1 MRANLRV
8 VTDMSGWGGTL
19 ASGAESRFVV
29 DALQCLLDG
38 RADQAHRNL
47 DEGAAATSWAAVLH
61 RLDVAGRALALDAGL
76 APDEAPRTAVRV
88 AALAAS
94 VGVDPLPPGI
104 DEVVAAWTRG
114 DGVPVSV
121 DLPAGSL
128 DPVTED
134 ARALGA
140 CLVLAW
146 LVDHGGYPPQVVA

>member
-1 MRANLRV
+1 
-8 VTDMSGWGGTL
+8 MSGWGGTL
-19 ASGAESRFVV
+19 ASGPESHFVV
-29 DALQCLLDG
+29 DALGSLLDG
-38 RADQAHRNL
+38 QVAVASGHL
-47 DEGAAATSWAAVLH
+47 AAGAAATSWAAVLH
-61 RLDVAGRALALDAGL
+61 RLDVAGRALTLDASL
-76 APDEAPRTAVRV
+76 LPADAATTAVRV

-94 VGVDPLPPGI
+94 AGVDPLPSGI

-121 DLPAGSL
+121 DLPAGSV
-128 DPVTED
+128 DVVRED

>member
-1 MRANLRV
+1 
-8 VTDMSGWGGTL
+8 MSGWGGTL
-19 ASGAESRFVV
+19 ASGAESPFVV
-29 DALQCLLDG
+29 DALECLLDG
-38 RADQAHRNL
+38 RAAEAHRSL
-47 DEGAAATSWAAVLH
+47 AEGAAATGWAAVLH

-76 APDEAPRTAVRV
+76 LPEDVPGAAVRV

-94 VGVDPLPPGI
+94 AGVDPLPPGI
-104 DEVVAAWTRG
+104 DEVVAAWARG
-114 DGVPVSV
+114 EGVPVSV
-121 DLPAGSL
+121 DLRAASV